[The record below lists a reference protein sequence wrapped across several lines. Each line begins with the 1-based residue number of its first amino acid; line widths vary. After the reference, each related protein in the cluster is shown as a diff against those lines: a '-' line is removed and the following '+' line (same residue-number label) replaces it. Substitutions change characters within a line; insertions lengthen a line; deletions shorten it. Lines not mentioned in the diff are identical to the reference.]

1 MTSDPARSGL
11 HPFSHLKAG
20 PTTSSSRSTAQ
31 PASSS
36 LQPHSPTTS
45 NRPRLAKSSSRDD
58 QIDAAS
64 EKATVNLIRRVLCP
78 QTGNYGG
85 STPQPLEELLP
96 PLTSSNDVDRQL
108 YALIAIIIREF
119 VYSWYSKITSD
130 QVLVNE
136 VLQVIAHC
144 TRALEQRLRQIDV
157 AQVILDEI
165 PALVETHIACLS
177 PVPDPSD
184 TETIAQQCENEAL
197 YRQLLV
203 HGTLAVLLPT
213 EDLENVCMQTIV
225 GDVLADLII
234 GNGVDG
240 KVSEGW
246 FLWESITKILDGVE
260 QRISRDE
267 GGQTAQ
273 ESRQNQL
280 KKFGLLSTEED
291 FQNDHSTKAQSQ
303 ISIWFWSILQY
314 AYLTY
319 VALRFIAT
327 GLLQTASTP
336 PTNPLTSAYPTC
348 HTTEALSSPGS
359 VTGKRP
365 VLNYRICSMLSQLM
379 DLPQR
384 MPWLGGFL
392 ALVQYLILA
401 GPGRLG
407 DTDSVLDR

>member
-1 MTSDPARSGL
+1 MIYHSL
-11 HPFSHLKAG
+11 HPHPG
-20 PTTSSSRSTAQ
+20 
-31 PASSS
+31 
-36 LQPHSPTTS
+36 
-45 NRPRLAKSSSRDD
+45 
-58 QIDAAS
+58 
-64 EKATVNLIRRVLCP
+64 
-78 QTGNYGG
+78 
-85 STPQPLEELLP
+85 
-96 PLTSSNDVDRQL
+96 
-108 YALIAIIIREF
+108 
-119 VYSWYSKITSD
+119 
-130 QVLVNE
+130 
-136 VLQVIAHC
+136 
-144 TRALEQRLRQIDV
+144 
-157 AQVILDEI
+157 
-165 PALVETHIACLS
+165 LS

>member
-20 PTTSSSRSTAQ
+20 PTTSSSTSTAQ

-45 NRPRLAKSSSRDD
+45 NRPRPAKSSSRDD

-165 PALVETHIACLS
+165 PALVETHIAC
-177 PVPDPSD
+177 
-184 TETIAQQCENEAL
+184 
-197 YRQLLV
+197 
-203 HGTLAVLLPT
+203 
-213 EDLENVCMQTIV
+213 
-225 GDVLADLII
+225 
-234 GNGVDG
+234 
-240 KVSEGW
+240 
-246 FLWESITKILDGVE
+246 KIWL
-260 QRISRDE
+260 
-267 GGQTAQ
+267 
-273 ESRQNQL
+273 
-280 KKFGLLSTEED
+280 
-291 FQNDHSTKAQSQ
+291 H
-303 ISIWFWSILQY
+303 
-314 AYLTY
+314 
-319 VALRFIAT
+319 
-327 GLLQTASTP
+327 LLQTDCQT
-336 PTNPLTSAYPTC
+336 
-348 HTTEALSSPGS
+348 
-359 VTGKRP
+359 
-365 VLNYRICSMLSQLM
+365 
-379 DLPQR
+379 
-384 MPWLGGFL
+384 
-392 ALVQYLILA
+392 YLY
-401 GPGRLG
+401 
-407 DTDSVLDR
+407 